1 MTYIGS
7 RLRYL
12 REQDHITQQQLADS
26 IGVAKSTISM
36 YENGQR
42 EPDFE
47 KLEALA
53 DFFNVDMRTFFPGE
67 TPNLSASDFSFYS
80 SEAMKL
86 AKDYDKLDGHG
97 QRMVRLVADEEKAR
111 CAESAHS
118 DIPPTIKVAARSGD
132 VSEIE
137 EIHPDELPDDN
148 DPIP

>member
-36 YENGQR
+36 YENGLR

-47 KLEALA
+47 KIEAIA

-67 TPNLSASDFSFYS
+67 TPGAILSSFPLSAQEKEVIIAYRAASIDDRAIIDNIVRRYTQDI
-80 SEAMKL
+80 KKQNL
-86 AKDYDKLDGHG
+86 A
-97 QRMVRLVADEEKAR
+97 
-111 CAESAHS
+111 
-118 DIPPTIKVAARSGD
+118 
-132 VSEIE
+132 
-137 EIHPDELPDDN
+137 
-148 DPIP
+148 